1 VSDQCL
7 QREAAQDAKTASGIS
22 VFLLEELG
30 DARLRC
36 AQLKKYIDEAV
47 KLIDKSEHR
56 DHFFEVAAHLM
67 HGIPDTLMR
76 MDKALSAAAL
86 AAAKLDYEEIKD
98 DLQPEKVEELEKAL
112 EDVRIRRV
120 QRRSTEGAVMN
131 IKEASAQLERISAA
145 MEASGKVDEG
155 SLKTLIANLEGQ
167 TKEASG
173 SEVPYILRELSASL
187 LSAEARPSRLKL
199 AAVLRRVLADCMDI
213 SKALVRRAGSLGP
226 SGVEIHAIRR
236 VTEQAVNLLFG
247 AIEDT
252 VKSNKSEAAALMDKY
267 SLRETIFR
275 HLVNAVNEYHDA
287 VQKTAS
293 VTSQVAA
300 GIYSTAGS
308 REDVIKGF
316 REANPNMTDEDL
328 EKVADNWEK
337 HKDVVKKQANEETSS
352 HPPYVLH
359 RELAEMKKL
368 MSGHGYDP
376 KDADSL
382 QDEGMGSHELE
393 HILKSTRPGGVGSLE
408 YTHKIHKK
416 QASTTSVAD
425 QAIRS
430 RFEEG
435 KPADPTENMDP
446 EDSKKWKQQTS
457 EHRDDFKAADTWKA

>member
-1 VSDQCL
+1 MSDHCL
-7 QREAAQDAKTASGIS
+7 QREAAQDEKTASGIS

-56 DHFFEVAAHLM
+56 DHFFEVAAHLL

-120 QRRSTEGAVMN
+120 QHRSTEASASNSRDALVTDIAWSKKHGGEAVYVDEEHGQYGVFGIHTGFSYTLGSKEHAEHVARDLNLVKDNTRTAMN
-131 IKEASAQLERISAA
+131 IKEASAQLERIAA
-145 MEASGKVDEG
+145 SMEAAGKVDEG

-173 SEVPYILRELSASL
+173 SEVPHVLRELSASL

-199 AAVLRRVLADCMDI
+199 ASVLRRVLADCMDM
-213 SKALVRRAGSLGP
+213 S
-226 SGVEIHAIRR
+226 
-236 VTEQAVNLLFG
+236 
-247 AIEDT
+247 
-252 VKSNKSEAAALMDKY
+252 
-267 SLRETIFR
+267 
-275 HLVNAVNEYHDA
+275 
-287 VQKTAS
+287 
-293 VTSQVAA
+293 SQVAA

-316 REANPNMTDEDL
+316 REANPNMTEEDL
-328 EKVADNWEK
+328 EKAADQWEK
-337 HKDVVKKQANEETSS
+337 NKDVVKKQANKEASAR
-352 HPPYVLH
+352 LH
-359 RELAEMKKL
+359 ELREMKTL
-368 MSGHGYDP
+368 MSDHGYDP
-376 KDADSL
+376 NDADRL
-382 QDEGMGSHELE
+382 QDEGMGTYELE
-393 HILKSTRPGGVGSLE
+393 HILKTTHSGGMGSLE

-446 EDSKKWKQQTS
+446 EDSKKWKQQTD
-457 EHRDDFKAADTWKA
+457 EHKDEFKSASHDVWKA